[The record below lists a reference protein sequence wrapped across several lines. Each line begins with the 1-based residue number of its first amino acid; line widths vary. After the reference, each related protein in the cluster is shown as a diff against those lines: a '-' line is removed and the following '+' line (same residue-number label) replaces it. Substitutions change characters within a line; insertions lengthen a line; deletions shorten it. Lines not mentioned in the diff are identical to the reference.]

1 MDYIYRTCLDGS
13 NVIIYLLEWLFLRK
27 QQRNINN
34 VFKSDSTNSRTT
46 AMILVRRLTIQEKTR
61 NLSELNYY

>member
-1 MDYIYRTCLDGS
+1 MDYIYRTCLDGG